1 MGQVGQHLHRQALAA
16 VHAVGKVGQ
25 LAHLPARFPLGN
37 AAGRHPAKARR
48 GKAQHAADDAK
59 HIVGGVHSVVRARHQ
74 DAAALSSRHHN
85 VAQSSRRNNAQPDEA
100 AQCPQPEKHRKDDA
114 HSQQSHARAV
124 TLLGAFPQ
132 LFHRGQLRA
141 RCKEISGPLGHP
153 GVLLCRA
160 AVGMGLPLA
169 LVVAVPG
176 LPHGLARLRD
186 AVIGR
191 MNSGLAHIKGPVA
204 DVHAP
209 AFKAVGKGIG
219 HGVAKGAQLLFQL
232 LLHLFS
238 LVFLC

>member
-37 AAGRHPAKARR
+37 AAGRHPAKAGRD
-48 GKAQHAADDAK
+48 KSQCTADDAQCVVSRIGK
-59 HIVGGVHSVVRARHQ
+59 QIRALHQHGAILYDHIGDNA
-74 DAAALSSRHHN
+74 
-85 VAQSSRRNNAQPDEA
+85 RRNEAQRRQA
-100 AQCPQPEKHRKDDA
+100 AHCAQPEKHRKDDA
-114 HSQQSHARAV
+114 HRQQRAACAV
-124 TLLGAFPQ
+124 PLFGAFPQ

-160 AVGMGLPLA
+160 AIGMGLPLA

-191 MNSGLAHIKGPVA
+191 MNSSLAHTKGPVA
-204 DVHAP
+204 DVHTP
-209 AFKAVGKGIG
+209 ALKAMGKGIG